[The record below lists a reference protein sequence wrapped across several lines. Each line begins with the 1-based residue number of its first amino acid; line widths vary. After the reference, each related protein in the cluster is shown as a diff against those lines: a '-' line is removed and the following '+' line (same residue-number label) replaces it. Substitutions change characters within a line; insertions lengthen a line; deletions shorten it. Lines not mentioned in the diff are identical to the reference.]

1 MSYEDAIINTLL
13 GLCAIVIVAIFITFL
28 VFEPMV
34 IVAGVAGLLVILL
47 IAYVVMKISHYKD
60 KQNAR
65 NKATTW
71 QL

>member
-13 GLCAIVIVAIFITFL
+13 GLCAILIVAIFITFL

-47 IAYVVMKISHYKD
+47 IAYVVMKIYNYR
-60 KQNAR
+60 QTER
-65 NKATTW
+65 
-71 QL
+71 